1 MSAHQET
8 AQVTLG
14 RARAITGVLALL
26 SIFPPLATDMY
37 LSALGDLASALNAS
51 PEETGLSLSL
61 FFFGLCIGQLIMGPL
76 IDAFGR
82 RTPLLLGTLLFT
94 LTSAALL
101 MVDNIA
107 IFNGLRLFQALGAC
121 AGMVVSR
128 AVINDLYDDRR
139 AAKALGVLVM
149 LMTIG
154 PIISPTLGSLLLEAF
169 GWRSIFVTML
179 LVGIAA
185 LLLSYLIIPETLP
198 RSKRA
203 DAPFRTAGRNA
214 RHLVTLPGFMAPA
227 VVAGLVQGGM
237 FAFIT
242 GSSGVFQGVF
252 GLSSLAYGLV
262 FAAIAMALVLFTQFN
277 NRLLDH
283 FAPQQIMA
291 VGLPFYVVVTALTA
305 AASASASIWLF
316 TAPLWIAIGMVGLL
330 SANAMAV
337 TMAAAK
343 QGAGIASALLGGIQ
357 FALAFAVSSCVAMG
371 GSDTPLPMSLG
382 LLLPAVLAW
391 LLWFASRRNS
401 AVASKA
407 ARKQDEQDHPA

>member
-1 MSAHQET
+1 MRRIT
-8 AQVTLG
+8 PG

-37 LSALGDLASALNAS
+37 LSALGHLARALNAS

-76 IDAFGR
+76 IDAYGR
-82 RTPLLLGTLLFT
+82 RAPLLLGTLLFT

-101 MVDNIA
+101 MVDHIA
-107 IFNGLRLFQALGAC
+107 TFNLLRLFQAIGAC

-128 AVINDLYDDRR
+128 AVINDLYEDRQ

-169 GWRSIFVTML
+169 GWRSIFVAMI
-179 LVGIAA
+179 LVGIVA
-185 LLLSYLIIPETLP
+185 LVLSYLIIPETLP
-198 RSKRA
+198 HAKRA

-214 RHLVTLPGFMAPA
+214 RHLITLPGFIAPA
-227 VVAGLVQGGM
+227 LVAGLVQGGM

-262 FAAIAMALVLFTQFN
+262 FAAIAMALVLFTQLN
-277 NRLLDH
+277 NKLLDH
-283 FAPQQIMA
+283 FTPQRIMA
-291 VGLPFYVVVTALTA
+291 VGLPVYVAVTAVTVIV
-305 AASASASIWLF
+305 SASPSIWLF
-316 TAPLWIAIGMVGLL
+316 TAPLWVAIGMVGLL

-343 QGAGIASALLGGIQ
+343 QGAGIGSALLGGIQ
-357 FALAFAVSSCVAMG
+357 FALAFGVSSCVALG

-382 LLLPAVLAW
+382 LLLPATFAC
-391 LLWFASRRNS
+391 LLWFTSRRNIEGS
-401 AVASKA
+401 SPI
-407 ARKQDEQDHPA
+407 RSEQSQGR